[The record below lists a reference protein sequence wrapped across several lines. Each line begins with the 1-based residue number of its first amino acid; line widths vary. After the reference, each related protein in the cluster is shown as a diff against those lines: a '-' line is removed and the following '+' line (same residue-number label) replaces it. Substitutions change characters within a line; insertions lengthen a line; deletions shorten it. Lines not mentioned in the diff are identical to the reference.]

1 MAWCALPAN
10 RSGSPAPSRVP
21 TAAAHGPCDA
31 PCLLVAPAMPV
42 WPGGGVGMQ
51 GRHCPAPAPDRG
63 RRRLPPFA
71 DKLAQTKLREREIKE
86 ASKMERDKQKQEK
99 EEVGCR
105 GTGQPGCLQAAGD
118 GRGPAGPRTPPPPT
132 HTHTH
137 TAVLHLQHWSAPA
150 APQGRLAAAAVYRM
164 DRAHSHQDSKR
175 TAKDERKVGGGG
187 GHSTQLPPPQ
197 GSGAA
202 VPGDRVL
209 AALILLRCAALACD
223 VVSLLAAGGP
233 ASEGALPALPGCS
246 KTSWSSTTPRW
257 RPAPAS
263 TASPTA
269 RSATRWT
276 TATSSSPGTRSRA
289 RRRGWCSRRGLGC
302 LGGRGGGGEGRSQPT
317 RPALRAASAGC
328 YTCWARG

>member
-1 MAWCALPAN
+1 MPRHPLPRAARSVSLAPQAHCHPVVGASSHGTVQGGPLASGRPGWTAWDRRRRAPLTWRSDAPPRRPQELCSATHPDKHAGDKAHKGEPPRSAWRGCRDWLEAWVAWCALPAN

-118 GRGPAGPRTPPPPT
+118 GRGPAGPRTPPPPHT

-137 TAVLHLQHWSAPA
+137 CRASPA
-150 APQGRLAAAAVYRM
+150 TLE
-164 DRAHSHQDSKR
+164 RA
-175 TAKDERKVGGGG
+175 
-187 GHSTQLPPPQ
+187 
-197 GSGAA
+197 
-202 VPGDRVL
+202 
-209 AALILLRCAALACD
+209 C
-223 VVSLLAAGGP
+223 
-233 ASEGALPALPGCS
+233 
-246 KTSWSSTTPRW
+246 
-257 RPAPAS
+257 RPAG
-263 TASPTA
+263 
-269 RSATRWT
+269 
-276 TATSSSPGTRSRA
+276 SPGSRCCVPHGP
-289 RRRGWCSRRGLGC
+289 RPQPPGLQ
-302 LGGRGGGGEGRSQPT
+302 EDSQ
-317 RPALRAASAGC
+317 G
-328 YTCWARG
+328 